1 MVHLQVQ
8 IHSCT
13 GWTTVGGTE
22 LVAVQK
28 NMMRWVN
35 REYVRSSLSS
45 LTCVPV
51 LKASLPTLAPRRL
64 MVNSRCTLSSCS
76 HLLSSLQ
83 GCDYH
88 CTNVAHAQNTMSRV
102 PLNGLW
108 QAWVWL
114 FFSNTESA
122 WMTYEFL
129 HLRWIVFIVV
139 VAISGIQLSPW
150 EPVYL
155 YSTVSDHCK
164 ISVFCNLHYGVYSGA
179 SCRTP
184 PVSPVGVAWTCRTN
198 ALIQDNRERQII

>member
-1 MVHLQVQ
+1 MRHLQVQ

-13 GWTTVGGTE
+13 GWTTAGGTE

-35 REYVRSSLSS
+35 REQVQSSLSS
-45 LTCVPV
+45 LPCVPV
-51 LKASLPTLAPRRL
+51 IKASLPIVARRRL
-64 MVNSRCTLSSCS
+64 TMNSRCTLSPCL

-88 CTNVAHAQNTMSRV
+88 CTNVPHAQNTMSRV

-114 FFSNTESA
+114 SFSNTESA

-129 HLRWIVFIVV
+129 HLRLIVFIVA

-164 ISVFCNLHYGVYSGA
+164 ISDFLQF
-179 SCRTP
+179 
-184 PVSPVGVAWTCRTN
+184 
-198 ALIQDNRERQII
+198 ALWCF